1 VEVTSARSR
10 TDSHPFYR
18 TLGYQ
23 DWGDRS
29 ARYLK
34 DLVPGASMASCVSR
48 FPAPPDAPAS

>member
-1 VEVTSARSR
+1 MRLSR
-10 TDSHPFYR
+10 TDSHPFYQ

-34 DLVPGASMASCVSR
+34 DLVPGAHHDQITGSR
-48 FPAPPDAPAS
+48 FPRSAPQEPVS